1 MISEMFAIC
10 SSMITNCNPMTNPM
24 IKKLFKYMT
33 SQRFKKPMTI
43 KKRHK
48 LKSEKGNAQRGIPRK
63 AGAGRNIFIS
73 PELDTHTNTHTA
85 QELITAL
92 VFVQPESNSMVVHFN
107 GFESEEHSKAFA
119 SKLMKKAG
127 IDYHPTDDLFG
138 LPTIH

>member
-1 MISEMFAIC
+1 
-10 SSMITNCNPMTNPM
+10 MTNPM
-24 IKKLFKYMT
+24 IKKLFKYIT

-48 LKSEKGNAQRGIPRK
+48 LKSEKGNAQRGITQK
-63 AGAGRNIFIS
+63 VGAGRNIIIS
-73 PELDTHTNTHTA
+73 PELDTHTDKHTA
-85 QELITAL
+85 QEVITAL
-92 VFVQPESNSMVVHFN
+92 VFLQPESNSMVVHFN

-127 IDYHPTDDLFG
+127 IDYHTTDDLFN

>member
-10 SSMITNCNPMTNPM
+10 SLMITNCNPMTNPM

-43 KKRHK
+43 KKRDK
-48 LKSEKGNAQRGIPRK
+48 LKSEKGITQRGITPK
-63 AGAGRNIFIS
+63 AGAGRNILIT
-73 PELDTHTNTHTA
+73 PELDTHTDTRAA

-92 VFVQPESNSMVVHFN
+92 VFVQPESNSMVIHFN